1 MNKRYLALGEI
12 RVLSDHVRKWTE
24 GIRAWAARLLGRLK
38 VSPNVL
44 TVVGYLL
51 HLPAMIALAN
61 GHMQLGG
68 IIVAVASLFDALDG
82 SVAREMRQSSTFGAF
97 LDSTLDRYSEG
108 TIFLG
113 LLIWCARNH
122 ATTEVVL
129 IYVAVFG
136 SLMVSYTR
144 ARAEGVGIACK
155 AGWFTRFERVLLI
168 VIGLVTKQ
176 VPLLLWAL
184 AVLSNVTAVQRIA
197 HVWHETR
204 GKGEPSR

>member
-1 MNKRYLALGEI
+1 M
-12 RVLSDHVRKWTE
+12 LSDRVRSRTE
-24 GIRAWAARLLGRLK
+24 GVRVGAARLLGRLG
-38 VSPNVL
+38 VSPNAL

-51 HLPAMIALAN
+51 HLPAMYALAN
-61 GHMQLGG
+61 GHMQWGG
-68 IIVAVASLFDALDG
+68 ILIAVASLFDALDG

-113 LLIWCARNH
+113 LLMWYARNGAH
-122 ATTEVVL
+122 TEVVL
-129 IYVAVFG
+129 TYAAVFG

-144 ARAEGVGIACK
+144 ARAEGVGITCK

-168 VIGLVTKQ
+168 VVGLVTKQ
-176 VPLLLWAL
+176 VRLLLWAL
-184 AVLSNVTAVQRIA
+184 AILSNATAVQRIV
-197 HVWHETR
+197 HVWSETG

>member
-1 MNKRYLALGEI
+1 M
-12 RVLSDHVRKWTE
+12 LSDRVRSRTE
-24 GIRAWAARLLGRLK
+24 GVRVGAARLLGRLG
-38 VSPNVL
+38 VSPNAL

-51 HLPAMIALAN
+51 HLPAMYALAN
-61 GHMQLGG
+61 GHMQWGG
-68 IIVAVASLFDALDG
+68 ILIAVASLFDALDG

-113 LLIWCARNH
+113 LLVWYARNGAH
-122 ATTEVVL
+122 TEVVL
-129 IYVAVFG
+129 TYVAVFG

-168 VIGLVTKQ
+168 VVGLVTKQ
-176 VPLLLWAL
+176 VRLLLWAL
-184 AVLSNVTAVQRIA
+184 AILSNATAIQRIV
-197 HVWHETR
+197 HVRRETW